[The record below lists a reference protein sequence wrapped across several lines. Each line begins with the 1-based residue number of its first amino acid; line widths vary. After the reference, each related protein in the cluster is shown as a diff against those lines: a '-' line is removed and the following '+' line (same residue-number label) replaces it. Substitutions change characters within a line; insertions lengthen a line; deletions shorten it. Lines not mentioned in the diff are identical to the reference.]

1 MLNSIYHFTNTWK
14 EDTMRRPLTIALLA
28 FCAASLTFAGDLV
41 GKVSFEGT
49 PPKEPR
55 INMNADPICTRAH
68 KGPVFS
74 EEVEV
79 NKNGTLKNVL
89 VYVKD
94 GLGNK
99 KFSPPSEKVEFDQV
113 GCMYHPHVLG
123 IQAGQELVVK
133 NGDPTLHNV
142 HSLSKENDQF
152 NIAQPKKGMQFSKK
166 FDKLETFKV
175 KCEVHSWMNAWITV
189 LNNPFFAVTGD
200 DGTFDLKKL
209 PAGDYTIE
217 AWHEKYGIQT
227 MKVKVPAKGEA
238 TVDFKFAAK

>member
-1 MLNSIYHFTNTWK
+1 MKRSIQ
-14 EDTMRRPLTIALLA
+14 LTLLLV
-28 FCAASLTFAGDLV
+28 CSASVVCAGDLV

-55 INMNADPICTRAH
+55 INMNADPVCKRAH
-68 KGPVFS
+68 KGPVFG

-79 NKNGTLKNVL
+79 NENGTLKNVL

-99 KFSPPSEKVEFDQV
+99 KFSPPSAKVEFDQV

-123 IQAGQELVVK
+123 IQVGQPLLVK

-152 NIAQPKKGMQFSKK
+152 NIAQPKKGMVFTKT
-166 FDKLETFKV
+166 FDKAETFKV
-175 KCEVHSWMNAWITV
+175 KCEVHSWMNAWIGV
-189 LNNPFFAVTGD
+189 FKHPFFAVTGD

-209 PAGDYTIE
+209 PAGEYTIE
-217 AWHEKYGIQT
+217 AWHEKYGTQT
-227 MKVKVPAKGEA
+227 IKVKVPAKGEA
-238 TVDFKFAAK
+238 KADFKFTAK